1 MAKKQP
7 DAKSALAILQAH
19 AESIRKDLNVPKQSD
34 VFRAAVEAA
43 YLTALADGEVDAE
56 ERATM
61 VRAIELLSHGL
72 VIEWEA
78 DTLVEQ
84 CAERARTNGPEARA
98 AAVGREL
105 AALGQSEAGLFVAA
119 LVARASKGIDKS
131 EAEVLKAVGAA
142 AGIATEKVRD
152 IVKKAFSLGG
162 EAAAD

>member
-1 MAKKQP
+1 MAKKHP
-7 DAKSALAILQAH
+7 DAKSALAFLEAH

-34 VFRAAVEAA
+34 VFRAAVEAG

-61 VRAIELLSHGL
+61 ARAVELLSRGL

-84 CAERARTNGPEARA
+84 CAERARTDGPDKRA
-98 AAVGREL
+98 SAVGREL
-105 AALGQSEAGLFVAA
+105 AALGQAEAGLFVAA

-131 EAEVLKAVGAA
+131 EAEVLKAVGTA
-142 AGIATEKVRD
+142 AGVALEKVRD
-152 IVKKAFSLGG
+152 IVKKATSL
-162 EAAAD
+162 ADAPTD